1 MDRFPALEAA
11 PIVFASGA
19 DLIGKSEA
27 VSPTLLLRAPAAI
40 PHELVNSCLAR
51 GVDLDCSDEVRA
63 TRSAAQRDALDR
75 KMGLDCEHV
84 REKPPDFDRRRV
96 SVDANVIRVA
106 AGAIT
111 LDGALER
118 FRGSR
123 LREDLFQIAQVV
135 SSERKS
141 AGVPVSHNI
150 VTKARKLKCL
160 ALFTKMADG
169 IMLQSAPAV
178 SPPSH

>member
-1 MDRFPALEAA
+1 MCFDR
-11 PIVFASGA
+11 
-19 DLIGKSEA
+19 
-27 VSPTLLLRAPAAI
+27 
-40 PHELVNSCLAR
+40 
-51 GVDLDCSDEVRA
+51 
-63 TRSAAQRDALDR
+63 
-75 KMGLDCEHV
+75 EHV
-84 REKPPDFDRRRV
+84 REESSDLDRRRV
-96 SVDANVIRVA
+96 SVDADVIVAA

-123 LREDLFQIAQVV
+123 LREDLVQVAQVV
-135 SSERKS
+135 SSERKN

-169 IMLQSAPAV
+169 IMLQSACAI
-178 SPPSH
+178 SPLSR